1 MKKVTKRIVG
11 LLMLN
16 LCLVSVSSPLLA
28 QNKSQDKSEKK
39 EAPPMKLKVG
49 DMAPDFTLLAFDGKE
64 LKKVSLQDYRGK
76 KNVALA
82 FFVFAFTGG

>member
-1 MKKVTKRIVG
+1 LKQEWKRVAG
-11 LLMLN
+11 LVVLN
-16 LCLVSVSSPLLA
+16 FILVPVSSPLQA
-28 QNKSQDKSEKK
+28 QDKPQNKVGMN
-39 EAPPMKLKVG
+39 AAPMKLKVG
-49 DMAPDFTLLAFDGKE
+49 DTAPDFTLLAFDGKA

>member
-1 MKKVTKRIVG
+1 MKRGWKDVICLG
-11 LLMLN
+11 LLN
-16 LCLVSVSSPLLA
+16 LVLLPGSSLLHA
-28 QNKSQDKSEKK
+28 QNKPEK

-49 DMAPDFTLLAFDGKE
+49 DTAPDFTLLAFDGKD

>member
-1 MKKVTKRIVG
+1 MKRGWKAAVCLG
-11 LLMLN
+11 LLN
-16 LCLVSVSSPLLA
+16 LALVPSSSLLQA
-28 QNKSQDKSEKK
+28 QNK
-39 EAPPMKLKVG
+39 EAAPMKLKVG
-49 DMAPDFTLLAFDGKE
+49 DNAPDFTLLAFDGKE

>member
-1 MKKVTKRIVG
+1 MKLGWKDVICLG
-11 LLMLN
+11 LLN
-16 LCLVSVSSPLLA
+16 LVLLPGSSLLHA
-28 QNKSQDKSEKK
+28 QNKPEK

-49 DMAPDFTLLAFDGKE
+49 DTAPDFTLLAFDGKD

>member
-1 MKKVTKRIVG
+1 MKRGLKEAVCVG
-11 LLMLN
+11 LLN
-16 LCLVSVSSPLLA
+16 LALVPGSFLFAA
-28 QNKSQDKSEKK
+28 QKK
-39 EAPPMKLKVG
+39 VEARPMRLKVG
-49 DMAPDFTLLAFDGKE
+49 DTAPGFTLLAFDGKE

>member
-1 MKKVTKRIVG
+1 MKRGLKETVCVG
-11 LLMLN
+11 LLN
-16 LCLVSVSSPLLA
+16 LALVPGASLFAA
-28 QNKSQDKSEKK
+28 QKK
-39 EAPPMKLKVG
+39 VEAPPMKLKVG
-49 DMAPDFTLLAFDGKE
+49 DTAPDFTLLAFDGKE